1 MAAPK
6 GAGACA
12 ELLATHAAEAGLAS
26 ALDPAPRTHDLTALL
41 GSNPFLMAPMA
52 GVSDAAY
59 RVMARA
65 GGAGFAYTEMVS
77 VAGIH
82 FSGEKTWEL
91 VIPDECE
98 PDIAVQLFGSDPSQ
112 FAEAATAVQERL
124 GNKLLLIDVNMA
136 CPVPKVTRK
145 GEGSALMGDP
155 DRAAEI
161 VRAVAGSCE
170 VPTTVKIRA
179 GRTADAMVAP
189 EFARRMVDAGAAA
202 VAVHGRFASQFYR
215 GESDRGVVEAVAGAV
230 DVPVI
235 GSGDVLSARAAVD
248 MVECAGC
255 AGSFVARG
263 TYGNPW
269 IFSDARARLRGEEQS
284 RRSMAERLAA
294 FCLHVRL
301 LEATGAHMARARSL
315 AGWYLRGVPNA
326 SSWRARAMTCVSVD
340 DYLRLADEVALECKR
355 AGLGCD

>member
-1 MAAPK
+1 MAAAK
-6 GAGACA
+6 GADACA
-12 ELLATHAAEAGLAS
+12 ELLATHAAEAGLAPS
-26 ALDPAPRTHDLTALL
+26 LDPAPRTHDVTALL

-91 VIPDECE
+91 VIPDERE

-112 FAEAATAVQERL
+112 FAEAATAVQKRL

-161 VRAVAGSCE
+161 VRAVAGSCD

-248 MVECAGC
+248 MVEGAGC

-269 IFSDARARLRGEEQS
+269 IFSDARALLRGEVQP

-340 DYLRLADEVALECKR
+340 DYLRLADEVALECER